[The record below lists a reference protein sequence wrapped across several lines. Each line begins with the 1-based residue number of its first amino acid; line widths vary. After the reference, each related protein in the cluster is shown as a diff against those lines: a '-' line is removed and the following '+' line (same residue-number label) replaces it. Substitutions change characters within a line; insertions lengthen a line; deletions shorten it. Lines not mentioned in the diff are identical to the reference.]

1 MTFPVVGS
9 NIPSAYQISNSLRF
23 NQGDTPHLDKTFGS
37 AGTSNKTG
45 TLSFWYKRTTV
56 GNVEFLFHVYPNRSG
71 HSNDRTFI
79 AIGSDNKLVYE
90 RIFEGSSQSQV
101 RTTQLFR
108 DVSAWYHFII
118 IFDTTQ
124 STASDR
130 LKIYLNG
137 NQITDFST
145 TNYPA
150 QNLDIDLADA
160 HLHTV
165 GAGYSEG
172 SYVHPLDGYLAEY
185 HYIDGTAKS
194 PTDFGEFDSDSGVW
208 KPKQYAGTYGT
219 NGFYLKFNNAGN
231 MGEDSSGNDNTFT
244 PTNLSGTTDVTTD
257 TPTNNFCTLNSLF
270 TGNGAQL
277 AEANTKV
284 TLQNGTAG
292 WTSCASTIAL
302 PSVGKYYAEFKVVN
316 YVNGYMGLGFYLDGQ
331 TQLQGNTSSTA
342 ANNANWWSQYGHD
355 SNFYNNGVAYS
366 GGQTWSSGILMLA
379 HDADTGKVW
388 WGHNGTWF
396 NSGNPATGTNAPFTI
411 TRNGRNLY
419 MIVEGYN
426 GVVWEANFGNPP
438 FSISSGNSDDN
449 GYGNFEY
456 APPSGYLALCTQNLA
471 TELSPTI
478 DDGSEYFNTVLYT
491 GNSSVRSITGVGF
504 QPDWT
509 WIKSRSNAS
518 WHALQDS
525 SRGSLKTL
533 FSNTNDSETTY
544 TDSVTSFDSDGF
556 SMGDDSEG
564 GSINVSSRTYVAWNW
579 KANAGSTSSNTDGSI
594 TSTVQANTTAGFSI
608 VTYTGTG
615 SNATIGHG
623 LGVAPKMI
631 ICKQRNNT
639 LAHDW
644 IVYHESIGN
653 TDVLQLNQDYA
664 KGTYSVVWNNTSPTS
679 SVFSVGTAGSVNES
693 GKNQLAYCFA
703 EIEGYSKFGA
713 WVGNGSTTDAN
724 RPFIYTGFRPA
735 FVLWKDTNSATD
747 WRIIDNKRN
756 SYNVA
761 NSRLFPNS
769 SSAENSA
776 YSAVMD
782 FLSNGFKIRG
792 THTTGINTS
801 GNSYIYMAFAENPFV
816 TSGAVPVTA
825 R

>member
-1 MTFPVVGS
+1 
-9 NIPSAYQISNSLRF
+9 
-23 NQGDTPHLDKTFGS
+23 
-37 AGTSNKTG
+37 
-45 TLSFWYKRTTV
+45 
-56 GNVEFLFHVYPNRSG
+56 
-71 HSNDRTFI
+71 
-79 AIGSDNKLVYE
+79 
-90 RIFEGSSQSQV
+90 
-101 RTTQLFR
+101 
-108 DVSAWYHFII
+108 
-118 IFDTTQ
+118 
-124 STASDR
+124 
-130 LKIYLNG
+130 
-137 NQITDFST
+137 
-145 TNYPA
+145 
-150 QNLDIDLADA
+150 
-160 HLHTV
+160 LHTV

-194 PTDFGEFDSDSGVW
+194 PTDFGETDSTTNNWIPKKYSGS
-208 KPKQYAGTYGT
+208 YGT
-219 NGFYLKFNNAGN
+219 NGFYLDFSNSADLGN
-231 MGEDSSGNDNTFT
+231 DSSGNNNDFT
-244 PTNLSGTTDVTTD
+244 PSNLAATDQTTD
-257 TPTNNFCTLNSLF
+257 TPTNNFCTLNPLRFSGSPTYSEGNLKAVTTSEAEYVSSSIAVKSGKWYWETRFSAITTIVMVGVQNVDVPQNTTFYQSGRFSYGSTGSLYYNSASESLATYT
-270 TGNGAQL
+270 TGDIIGIALDMDGDSISWYKNNTLVTTKTLSSYTIDTSKEVEHFIMSGASGGSAGL
-277 AEANTKV
+277 TVSVNYG
-284 TLQNGTAG
+284 QNG
-292 WTSCASTIAL
+292 S
-302 PSVGKYYAEFKVVN
+302 F
-316 YVNGYMGLGFYLDGQ
+316 
-331 TQLQGNTSSTA
+331 
-342 ANNANWWSQYGHD
+342 
-355 SNFYNNGVAYS
+355 
-366 GGQTWSSGILMLA
+366 
-379 HDADTGKVW
+379 
-388 WGHNGTWF
+388 NGTET
-396 NSGNPATGTNAPFTI
+396 AQ
-411 TRNGRNLY
+411 
-419 MIVEGYN
+419 
-426 GVVWEANFGNPP
+426 
-438 FSISSGNSDDN
+438 GNSDEN
-449 GYGNFEY
+449 GYGDFY
-456 APPSGYLALCTQNLA
+456 YTPPTGYLALCTNNLPNPA
-471 TELSPTI
+471 IADP
-478 DDGSEYFNTVLYT
+478 SEHFNTVLYS

-504 QPDWT
+504 QPDWI

-533 FSNTNDSETTY
+533 FSNESEIETTY